1 MKNQCGCCEGA
12 ERLTPGATTN
22 RPGLNALA
30 YRVGTHATFL
40 ETMKAR
46 LAGFYLEAPDEF
58 EPEKKPTR
66 IYPLNDLATREGDDP
81 AISLLDAWAT
91 LGDVLTFYHER
102 IANEG
107 YLRTATERRS
117 VLELAR
123 LGGYRLRPGI
133 SSSVYLA
140 FTVSD
145 GVNGTIP
152 AGTRAQSIP
161 GTGERPPPVE
171 TYAELP

>member
-12 ERLTPGATTN
+12 ERLTPGATAN

-46 LAGFYLEAPDEF
+46 LAGFYLEVPDEF

-91 LGDVLTFYHER
+91 VGDVLTFYQER

-123 LGGYRLRPGI
+123 LIDYSLRPGVAA
-133 SSSVYLA
+133 SACLA
-140 FTVSD
+140 LTLEKGHSIKLKP
-145 GVNGTIP
+145 GEIK
-152 AGTRAQSIP
+152 AQS
-161 GTGERPPPVE
+161 
-171 TYAELP
+171 L